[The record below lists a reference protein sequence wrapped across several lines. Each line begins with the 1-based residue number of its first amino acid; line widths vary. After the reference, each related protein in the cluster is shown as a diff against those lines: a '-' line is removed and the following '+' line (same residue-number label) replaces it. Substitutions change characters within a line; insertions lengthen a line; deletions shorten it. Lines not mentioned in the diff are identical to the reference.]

1 MRRLRTSAER
11 AAENGTEHLV
21 VRTGADPRPLRGEDR
36 PVGFIAAIDNRYFPL
51 KPGTGFHY
59 RGVAENGRTP
69 QADDMVVTH
78 RTPAERCTCP
88 PARTGR
94 RCSPSRPAR
103 GFDPGVVERKEYV
116 AGVGDVREQTVRGDR
131 ERIALVSVTR

>member
-11 AAENGTEHLV
+11 AAEDGTEHLV
-21 VRTGADPRPLRGEDR
+21 VRTGADPRPLPGEDR

-78 RTPAERCTCP
+78 
-88 PARTGR
+88 
-94 RCSPSRPAR
+94 SDAR
-103 GFDPGVVERKEYV
+103 GAVHVPAGSYRATLLTEEASPRLDPGVVERKEYV